1 MADETDYSS
10 LPLEER
16 LVHKVWKVRMQSYD
30 ELTEKFDKSRG
41 PHDEIFTRYG
51 DVDLYKK
58 LILDANVVAQESGYK
73 CFCGFLK
80 YGATAMFGDKAKVL
94 VPSICEKG
102 LSSSRKNTKD
112 LAIESILLLIE
123 LTEKPESIVEEIV
136 PSLTHRM
143 PKLVAGCVT
152 CLYEIIKNYGCVV
165 ISPKP
170 IVAVLPKLFSHA
182 DRTVR
187 AETTKLAVE
196 LYVWMGSSLQ
206 TILFDDLKPIQQ
218 KDLTKAFEALTD
230 TKRQQLRYTRKQ
242 QVEMQQQAD
251 EQAREADSNDVE
263 MQDAEPID
271 NYDPLEFV
279 DPVEVLSKL
288 PLDLNTRITSVKWK
302 DRKEVLE
309 EVVEILEKAMK
320 IVPNDD
326 YSNLLRTFS
335 KCMKDANIQVV
346 QLAANCCEFIVKG
359 LNTNFTSNYKS
370 IILAPMIERTK
381 EKKASV
387 ADALNSCLDAIF
399 QLCGLSS
406 VLDDILTG
414 MQNKT
419 PQIKISSTNYLQRCL
434 ASTSDAPTMG
444 EIDNIMAHGVKL
456 LSESQEPIRQA
467 STEMI
472 GTLMKIT
479 GERELNGFLEKV
491 DDNRKAKVKAFF
503 ETVEVKAKS
512 SPSHAKP
519 SIPSLQQTRTAL
531 SKPDTKLFNSSSTS
545 TRKLGQS
552 STVPVKR
559 GATSP
564 AKRTE
569 PVKQSSFG
577 RGLTGRSLTQLATTA
592 TNLRNKA
599 SYPAS
604 VPMEVDLSPEVE
616 KLKQQI
622 NQLNQEKQAWLQQ
635 KQVYDDNEAMLKL
648 TQSSLTT
655 DMTRLQARYDELHR
669 DFTNSTMLIKQKD
682 TQINRLNNDLDGE
695 KLKNKDLEQ
704 QIEMMKLQQNK
715 KSYTN
720 TTTTYMFNLPTV
732 ASDPKDNPDLSSP
745 RKSTRITSGELSLRV
760 NRLSIDG
767 SKPQQGSNILS
778 PNTYNRFESPKQTQ
792 DVPPPTTATTKAT
805 TIDFDS
811 ADDSWKRAAEVTSQL
826 KARIEKMKARSR
838 SHLQL

>member
-1 MADETDYSS
+1 MADETDYST

-30 ELTEKFDKSRG
+30 ELTEKFNNSRG
-41 PHDEIFTRYG
+41 PHDDIFTQYG

-80 YGATAMFGDKAKVL
+80 YGATSLFADKARVL

-112 LAIESILLLIE
+112 LAIESVLLLIE
-123 LTEKPESIVEEIV
+123 LTEKPESIVEEIL
-136 PSLTHRM
+136 PSLSHRM

-152 CLYEIIKNYGCVV
+152 CLYEIIKNYGCVIV
-165 ISPKP
+165 SPKP

-206 TILFDDLKPIQQ
+206 TILFDDLKPVQQ
-218 KDLTKAFEALTD
+218 KDLTKAFEALAD
-230 TKRQQLRYTRKQ
+230 ASRQQLRYTRKQ
-242 QVEMQQQAD
+242 QLEMQQQAD
-251 EQAREADSNDVE
+251 EQAKEPDTNDVE
-263 MQDAEPID
+263 MQDANTND

-320 IVPNDD
+320 IVANDD
-326 YSNLLRTFS
+326 YSNLLRTFA

-359 LNTNFTSNYKS
+359 LNKSFTSNYKS

-399 QLCGLSS
+399 QVCGLSA

-434 ASTSDAPTMG
+434 ASTPTSPTVG

-512 SPSHAKP
+512 SPSSHGKP
-519 SIPSLQQTRTAL
+519 PAPSLQPTRTAL
-531 SKPDTKLFNSSSTS
+531 SKPDTKLFSSSTS
-545 TRKLGQS
+545 TRKPGQS

-559 GATSP
+559 SATSP

-577 RGLTGRSLTQLATTA
+577 RGLTGRSLTQLATSA
-592 TNLRNKA
+592 TNLRNKV
-599 SYPAS
+599 SSPAPVS
-604 VPMEVDLSPEVE
+604 MEVDLSPEVE

-622 NQLNQEKQAWLQQ
+622 SQLNQEKQAWLQQ
-635 KQVYDDNEAMLKL
+635 KQVYEDNEAMLKL
-648 TQSSLTT
+648 TQSSVAS
-655 DMTRLQARYDELHR
+655 DMARLQARYDELHR

-720 TTTTYMFNLPTV
+720 TTTYMFSLPTV
-732 ASDPKDNPDLSSP
+732 ASDTKDNSEPSSP
-745 RKSTRITSGELSLRV
+745 RPTTRITSGELSLRV
-760 NRLSIDG
+760 NRLSIEGD
-767 SKPQQGSNILS
+767 KAQRESNILS
-778 PNTYNRFESPKQTQ
+778 PNTYNRFENPKRAQ
-792 DVPPPTTATTKAT
+792 DHPPTKTT